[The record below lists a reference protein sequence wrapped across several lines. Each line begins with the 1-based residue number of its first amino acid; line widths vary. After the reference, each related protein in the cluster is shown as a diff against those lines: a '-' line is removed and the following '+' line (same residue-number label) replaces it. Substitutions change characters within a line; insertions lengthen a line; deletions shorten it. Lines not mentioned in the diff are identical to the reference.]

1 MHYFVRHFLRQDVRS
16 CSLWKLVRYKLNEKK
31 VRQPDDE
38 SQCLSRFWLLLYRDP
53 ALLFFICIDF
63 CDSLAYL
70 PNKVGKV
77 KSGMKNCSS
86 RLLVNGMVAQIM
98 P

>member
-1 MHYFVRHFLRQDVRS
+1 MT
-16 CSLWKLVRYKLNEKK
+16 K
-31 VRQPDDE
+31 V
-38 SQCLSRFWLLLYRDP
+38 SAFRDFGYYYIGI
-53 ALLFFICIDF
+53 LFFICIDF